1 MNIWGAG
8 DLHSVRRF
16 LSWLVNVISETL
28 QKWYILNMF
37 LKG

>member
-1 MNIWGAG
+1 MNIWGVG
-8 DLHSVRRF
+8 DLHSVTRF